1 MLYIEIIWCLWEK
14 KMLEQMVRDIAKKA
28 REASF
33 YLANVSTER
42 KNEALNIAAQLID
55 EKRREIN
62 EANKEDVKGAE
73 QEGVSKAFIDR
84 LTLTE
89 KRINGMIKSL
99 NEVSVLEDPVG
110 TIIRGW
116 KRPNGLQI
124 LQMRVPIG
132 VIGII
137 YESRPNVT
145 VEASSLCLKAGNATI
160 LRGGREAI
168 NSNRILYSILSEAIE
183 KAGLPE
189 GCIGFIDAVDRK
201 AIKYLIRMSGLVNLI
216 IPRGGEGLIN
226 FVTENAAVPVI
237 KHYKGLCHTYVDEF
251 ASLSMAQEI
260 VYNAKVQRPGV
271 CNAIETLLVH
281 KNIAGKFLPKMVRKL
296 QEAGVEIR
304 GCERTKKIV
313 SQIKEAEAE
322 DWDTEYLDLI
332 LSIKVVDDMDEAI
345 EHINKHGSQHSE
357 AIITENYERA
367 MEFLYRVDAATVYVN
382 SSTRFTDGGEFGMGA
397 EIGISTDKIHARG
410 PMGLPELTIYKY
422 VILGSGQIRK

>member
-1 MLYIEIIWCLWEK
+1 
-14 KMLEQMVRDIAKKA
+14 MLEKTIRDIAKKA

-33 YLANVSTER
+33 YLANVSTDK
-42 KNEALNIAAQLID
+42 KNKALNIAAQLID
-55 EKRREIN
+55 ERREEISGVN
-62 EANKEDVKGAE
+62 REDVREAE
-73 QEGVSKAFIDR
+73 RKGVSKAFIDR

-89 KRINGMIKSL
+89 KRINGMVKSL
-99 NEVSVLEDPVG
+99 NEVSMLEDPVG

-145 VEASSLCLKAGNATI
+145 VEASSLCLKTGNATI

-168 NSNRILYSILSEAIE
+168 NSNRILYTILSEAV
-183 KAGLPE
+183 KRAGLPE
-189 GCIGFIDAVDRK
+189 GCIGFIDSVDRK
-201 AIKYLIRMSGLVNLI
+201 AIKYLIRMNGLVNLI

-226 FVTENAAVPVI
+226 FVTENATVPVI

-251 ASLSMAQEI
+251 ASLPMAQEI

-281 KNIAGKFLPKMVRKL
+281 KNIAGKFLPEMIRRL

-304 GCERTKKIV
+304 GCERTRKV
-313 SQIKEAEAE
+313 VPQIREAEE
-322 DWDTEYLDLI
+322 KDWDTEYLDLI
-332 LSIKVVDDMDEAI
+332 LSIKVVDDIEEAI

-397 EIGISTDKIHARG
+397 EIGISTDKMHARG
-410 PMGLPELTIYKY
+410 PMGLPELTTYKY
-422 VILGSGQIRK
+422 LILGNGQIRK

>member
-1 MLYIEIIWCLWEK
+1 
-14 KMLEQMVRDIAKKA
+14 MLEKTIRDIAKKA

-33 YLANVSTER
+33 YLANVSTDK
-42 KNEALNIAAQLID
+42 KNKALNIAAQLID
-55 EKRREIN
+55 ERREEISEVN
-62 EANKEDVKGAE
+62 REDVREAGRK
-73 QEGVSKAFIDR
+73 GVSKAFIDR

-89 KRINGMIKSL
+89 KRIDGMIKSL
-99 NEVSVLEDPVG
+99 NEVSMLEDPVG

-145 VEASSLCLKAGNATI
+145 VEASSLCLKTGNATI

-168 NSNRILYSILSEAIE
+168 NSNRILYTILSEAV
-183 KAGLPE
+183 KRAGLPE
-189 GCIGFIDAVDRK
+189 GCIGFIDSVDRE

-226 FVTENAAVPVI
+226 FVTENATVPVI

-251 ASLSMAQEI
+251 ASLPMAQEI

-281 KNIAGKFLPKMVRKL
+281 KNIAGKFLPEMIRRL

-304 GCERTKKIV
+304 GCERTRKV
-313 SQIKEAEAE
+313 VPQIREAEE
-322 DWDTEYLDLI
+322 KDWDTEYLDLI
-332 LSIKVVDDMDEAI
+332 LSIKVVDDIEEAI

-397 EIGISTDKIHARG
+397 EIGISTDKMHARG
-410 PMGLPELTIYKY
+410 PMGLPELTTYKY
-422 VILGSGQIRK
+422 LILGNGQIRK

>member
-1 MLYIEIIWCLWEK
+1 
-14 KMLEQMVRDIAKKA
+14 MLEKTIRDIAKKA

-33 YLANVSTER
+33 YLANVSTDK
-42 KNEALNIAAQLID
+42 KNKALNIAAQLID
-55 EKRREIN
+55 ERREEISEVN
-62 EANKEDVKGAE
+62 REDVREAE
-73 QEGVSKAFIDR
+73 RKGVSKAFIDR

-89 KRINGMIKSL
+89 KRINGMVKSL
-99 NEVSVLEDPVG
+99 NEVSMLEDPVG

-145 VEASSLCLKAGNATI
+145 VEASSLCLKTGNATI

-168 NSNRILYSILSEAIE
+168 NSNRILYTILSEAV
-183 KAGLPE
+183 KRAGLPE
-189 GCIGFIDAVDRK
+189 GCIGFIDSVDRK
-201 AIKYLIRMSGLVNLI
+201 AIKYLIRMNGLVNLI

-226 FVTENAAVPVI
+226 FVTENATVPVI

-251 ASLSMAQEI
+251 ASLPMAQEI

-281 KNIAGKFLPKMVRKL
+281 KNIAGKFLPEMIRRL

-304 GCERTKKIV
+304 GCERTRKV
-313 SQIKEAEAE
+313 VPQIREAEE
-322 DWDTEYLDLI
+322 KDWDTEYLDLI
-332 LSIKVVDDMDEAI
+332 LSIKVVDDIEEAI

-397 EIGISTDKIHARG
+397 EIGISTDKMHARG
-410 PMGLPELTIYKY
+410 PMGLPELTTYKY
-422 VILGSGQIRK
+422 LILGNGQIRK

>member
-1 MLYIEIIWCLWEK
+1 
-14 KMLEQMVRDIAKKA
+14 MLEKTIRDIAKKA

-33 YLANVSTER
+33 YLANVSTDK
-42 KNEALNIAAQLID
+42 KNKALNIAAQLID
-55 EKRREIN
+55 ERREEISEVN
-62 EANKEDVKGAE
+62 REDVREAE
-73 QEGVSKAFIDR
+73 RKGVSKAFIDR

-89 KRINGMIKSL
+89 KRINGMVKSL
-99 NEVSVLEDPVG
+99 NEVSMLEDPVG

-145 VEASSLCLKAGNATI
+145 VEASSLCLKTGNATI

-168 NSNRILYSILSEAIE
+168 NSNRILYTILSEAV
-183 KAGLPE
+183 KRAGLPE
-189 GCIGFIDAVDRK
+189 GCIGFIDSVDRK
-201 AIKYLIRMSGLVNLI
+201 AIKYLIRMNGLVNLI

-226 FVTENAAVPVI
+226 FVTENATVPVI

-251 ASLSMAQEI
+251 ASLPMAQEI

-281 KNIAGKFLPKMVRKL
+281 KNIAGKFLPEMIRRL

-304 GCERTKKIV
+304 GCERTRKV
-313 SQIKEAEAE
+313 VPQIREAEE
-322 DWDTEYLDLI
+322 KDWDTEYLDLI
-332 LSIKVVDDMDEAI
+332 LSIKVVDDIEEAI

-367 MEFLYRVDAATVYVN
+367 MGFLYRVDAATVYVN

-397 EIGISTDKIHARG
+397 EIGISTDKMHARG
-410 PMGLPELTIYKY
+410 PMGLPELTTYKY
-422 VILGSGQIRK
+422 LILGNGQIRK

>member
-1 MLYIEIIWCLWEK
+1 
-14 KMLEQMVRDIAKKA
+14 MLEKTIRDIAKKA

-33 YLANVSTER
+33 YLANVSTDK
-42 KNEALNIAAQLID
+42 KNKALNIAAQLID
-55 EKRREIN
+55 ERREEISEVN
-62 EANKEDVKGAE
+62 REDVREAE
-73 QEGVSKAFIDR
+73 RKGVSKAFIDR

-89 KRINGMIKSL
+89 KRINGMVKSL
-99 NEVSVLEDPVG
+99 NEVSMLEDPVG

-145 VEASSLCLKAGNATI
+145 VEASSLCLKTGNATI

-168 NSNRILYSILSEAIE
+168 NSNRILYTILSEAV
-183 KAGLPE
+183 KRAGLPE
-189 GCIGFIDAVDRK
+189 GCIGFIDSVDRK
-201 AIKYLIRMSGLVNLI
+201 AIKYLIRMNGLVNLI

-226 FVTENAAVPVI
+226 FVTENATVPVI

-251 ASLSMAQEI
+251 ASLPMAQEI

-281 KNIAGKFLPKMVRKL
+281 KNIAGKFLPEMIRRL

-304 GCERTKKIV
+304 GCERTRKV
-313 SQIKEAEAE
+313 VPQIREAEE
-322 DWDTEYLDLI
+322 KDWNTEYLDLI
-332 LSIKVVDDMDEAI
+332 LSIKVVDDIEEAI

-397 EIGISTDKIHARG
+397 EIGISTDKMHARG
-410 PMGLPELTIYKY
+410 PMGLPELTTYKY
-422 VILGSGQIRK
+422 LILGNGQIRK

>member
-1 MLYIEIIWCLWEK
+1 MIKEV
-14 KMLEQMVRDIAKKA
+14 VRNIAKKA
-28 REASF
+28 KDASF
-33 YLANVSTER
+33 YLTSVSTEI
-42 KNEALNIAAQLID
+42 KNEALNIAAQLIN
-55 EKRREIN
+55 ERRKEISDAN
-62 EANKEDVKGAE
+62 EEDVRKAEKEDS
-73 QEGVSKAFIDR
+73 SKAFVDR

-89 KRINGMIKSL
+89 KRIDGMIRSL
-99 NEVSVLEDPVG
+99 NEVRMLEDPVG
-110 TIIRGW
+110 NIIRGW

-160 LRGGREAI
+160 LRGGKEAI
-168 NSNRILYSILSEAIE
+168 NSNRLLYNIFNEATS

-189 GCIGFIDAVDRK
+189 GCIGFIDSPDRK
-201 AIKYLIRMSGLVNLI
+201 AMEHLVKMSGLVDLI

-226 FVTENAAVPVI
+226 FVTENATVPVI

-251 ASLSMAQEI
+251 ASFSMAEEI

-281 KNIAGKFLPKMVRKL
+281 KNIAEGFLANMVKKL

-304 GCERTKKIV
+304 GCKRSKRIIPH
-313 SQIKEAEAE
+313 IKEATEE
-322 DWDTEYLDLI
+322 DWNTEYLDLI
-332 LSIKVVDDMDEAI
+332 LSVKIMDDINGAI
-345 EHINKHGSQHSE
+345 EHINRYGSQHSE

-410 PMGLPELTIYKY
+410 PMGLPELTTYKY
-422 VILGSGQIRK
+422 VILGNGQIRK

>member
-1 MLYIEIIWCLWEK
+1 
-14 KMLEQMVRDIAKKA
+14 MLEKTIRDIAKKA

-33 YLANVSTER
+33 YLANVSTDK
-42 KNEALNIAAQLID
+42 KNKALNIAAQLIN
-55 EKRREIN
+55 ERREEISEVN
-62 EANKEDVKGAE
+62 REDVREAE
-73 QEGVSKAFIDR
+73 RKGVSKAFIDR

-89 KRINGMIKSL
+89 KRINGMVKSL
-99 NEVSVLEDPVG
+99 NEVSMLEDPVG

-145 VEASSLCLKAGNATI
+145 VEASSLCLKTGNATI

-168 NSNRILYSILSEAIE
+168 NSNRILYTILSEAV
-183 KAGLPE
+183 KRAGLPE
-189 GCIGFIDAVDRK
+189 GCIGFIDSVDRK
-201 AIKYLIRMSGLVNLI
+201 AIKYLIRMNGLVNLI

-226 FVTENAAVPVI
+226 FVTENATVPVI

-251 ASLSMAQEI
+251 ASLPMAQEI

-281 KNIAGKFLPKMVRKL
+281 KNIAGKFLPEMIRRL

-304 GCERTKKIV
+304 GCERTRKV
-313 SQIKEAEAE
+313 VPQIREAEE
-322 DWDTEYLDLI
+322 KDWDTEYLDLI
-332 LSIKVVDDMDEAI
+332 LSIKVVDDIEEAI

-397 EIGISTDKIHARG
+397 EIGISTDKMHARG
-410 PMGLPELTIYKY
+410 PMGLPELTTYKY
-422 VILGSGQIRK
+422 LILGNGQIRK